1 MDTNV
6 LLPAVIAFL
15 YTVMVLWISFKCTIQ
30 RSRAMQM
37 SDESME
43 IDFALREG
51 HTVVGVID
59 SKKGMCFVISNNV
72 GEEKNYE

>member
-15 YTVMVLWISFKCTIQ
+15 YTVMVLWISLKGTIQ
-30 RSRAMQM
+30 RSRAMHM
-37 SDESME
+37 GDESME
-43 IDFALREG
+43 IDFALRQG

-59 SKKGMCFVISNNV
+59 AKKDMCFVIGNNA
-72 GEEKNYE
+72 GEEKTYE